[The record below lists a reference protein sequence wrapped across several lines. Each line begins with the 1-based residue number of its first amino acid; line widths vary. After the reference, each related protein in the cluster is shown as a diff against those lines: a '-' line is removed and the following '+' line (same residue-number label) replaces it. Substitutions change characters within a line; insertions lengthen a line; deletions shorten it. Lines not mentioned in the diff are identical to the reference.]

1 MTLHTS
7 EAPRCMCVTCSN
19 CRKYSFSNTT
29 LQTCCVYDW
38 TTVKTIT
45 WQRRTKKQNQQDILL
60 TRHRQILT
68 PPQNWPTP
76 YSIRQSRNEVT
87 YQLLVGW
94 LVDSHF
100 KWPEVI
106 NITIEKYYNHWQC
119 SRQRIRYSWPV
130 SNDCARKRIQST
142 SLLAELDCKNPT
154 IEHIRSHPYHPQ
166 SNRQADKFVNIMK
179 RELLKTNGKEERT
192 V

>member
-29 LQTCCVYDW
+29 SQTRCVYDW

-76 YSIRQSRNEVT
+76 YSIRESRNEVT

-106 NITIEKYYNHWQC
+106 NIILDKYYSHWQSVLSTTDTIHFSF
-119 SRQRIRYSWPV
+119 SRIGLQESGNWIYPLPPIPS
-130 SNDCARKRIQST
+130 
-142 SLLAELDCKNPT
+142 PT
-154 IEHIRSHPYHPQ
+154 EW
-166 SNRQADKFVNIMK
+166 
-179 RELLKTNGKEERT
+179 TGW
-192 V
+192 

>member
-29 LQTCCVYDW
+29 SQTRCVYDW

-94 LVDSHF
+94 LTRTSSGQKLLILSLTSTTATD
-100 KWPEVI
+100 
-106 NITIEKYYNHWQC
+106 NQC
-119 SRQRIRYSWPV
+119 SRQ
-130 SNDCARKRIQST
+130 RIQST
-142 SLLAELDCKNPT
+142 SLLAELDCKNPA
-154 IEHIRSHPYHPQ
+154 IEYIHFHPYHLQP
-166 SNRQADKFVNIMK
+166 NGQADKFVNIMK